1 MKELSKLQAELAH
14 SHYEDWV
21 GKTYPNYT
29 RNLGLL
35 SVLMFILFVITIV
48 LAFWFDKWYILS
60 ILVLLTAVAIVV
72 GIKIDIKRKVDKYV
86 KYMATP
92 EALKELADG

>member
-14 SHYEDWV
+14 AQYEDWLS
-21 GKTYPNYT
+21 KTYPNYT

-48 LAFWFDKWYILS
+48 LAFWFDKWYVLS
-60 ILVLLTAVAIVV
+60 LLVLLAAAALVV
-72 GIKIDIKRKVDKYV
+72 GIKIDIKRKVDKYIEHQN
-86 KYMATP
+86 K
-92 EALKELADG
+92 